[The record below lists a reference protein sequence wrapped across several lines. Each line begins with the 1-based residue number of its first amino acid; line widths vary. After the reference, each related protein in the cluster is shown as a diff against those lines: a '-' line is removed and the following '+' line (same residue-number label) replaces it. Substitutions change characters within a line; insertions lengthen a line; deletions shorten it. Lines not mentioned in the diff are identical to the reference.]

1 MKIKVR
7 LSDAGLRDAERQIQ
21 EYKATLNRKARA
33 LAFRL
38 SWLGLEVAKIRFENA
53 EYAGSNDVKCHINQK
68 DKTCTIVAEGKSVA
82 FIEFGTGVAHQ
93 GWGAAGTVGPLP
105 LPDNIGEHGTCGKEN
120 GKHKR
125 WYYYGDPGN
134 AGTYVDT
141 VPGKGQLNY
150 TSGNDAAM
158 AMWGAVEEIASQ
170 VEATW
175 REVWSS

>member
-38 SWLGLEVAKIRFENA
+38 SCLGLEVAKIRFENA

-68 DKTCTIVAEGKSVA
+68 DKTCIIVAEGKSVA
-82 FIEFGTGVAHQ
+82 FIEFGTGIHHNGYGGELPPGVGAHGSYGQ
-93 GWGAAGTVGPLP
+93 GKGAGR
-105 LPDNIGEHGTCGKEN
+105 
-120 GKHKR
+120 R

-150 TSGNDAAM
+150 TDGNEPAM
-158 AMWGAVEEIASQ
+158 AMWGAVEEMASQ

-175 REVWSS
+175 REVWNS

>member
-7 LSDAGLRDAERQIQ
+7 LSDAELRDAERQIQ
-21 EYKATLNRKARA
+21 IYKATLNQKAQEFAKA
-33 LAFRL
+33 LAQK
-38 SWLGLEVAKIRFENA
+38 GIDVATVRFANA
-53 EYAGSNDVKCHINQK
+53 QYAGDNDVTVERDPVQTPNCFA
-68 DKTCTIVAEGKSVA
+68 IVAHGKAVA
-82 FIEFGTGVAHQ
+82 FIEFGTGVMHPAY
-93 GWGAAGTVGPLP
+93 GGE
-105 LPDNIGEHGTCGKEN
+105 LPDGVGEHGTYGKEN

-134 AGTYVDT
+134 AGTPVKQVD
-141 VPGKGQLNY
+141 GKGQLNY

-158 AMWGAVEEIASQ
+158 AMWGAVEEMASQ

>member
-21 EYKATLNRKARA
+21 VYKATLNQKAQEFAKA
-33 LAFRL
+33 LAQK
-38 SWLGLEVAKIRFENA
+38 GIDVATVRFANA
-53 EYAGSNDVKCHINQK
+53 QYAGDNDVTVERDPVQTPNGFA
-68 DKTCTIVAEGKSVA
+68 IVAHGKAVA
-82 FIEFGTGVAHQ
+82 FIEFGTGVMHSAY
-93 GWGAAGTVGPLP
+93 GGE
-105 LPDNIGEHGTCGKEN
+105 LPDGVGEHGTYGKEN

-125 WYYYGDPGN
+125 WYYYGESGN
-134 AGTYVDT
+134 AGTPVKEVD
-141 VPGKGQLNY
+141 GKGQLNY

-158 AMWGAVEEIASQ
+158 AMWGAVEEMASQ

>member
-21 EYKATLNRKARA
+21 EYKTTLNKKARA

-53 EYAGSNDVKCHINQK
+53 KYAGSNDVKCHINQK
-68 DKTCTIVAEGKSVA
+68 DKTCTIVAEGKAVA
-82 FIEFGTGVAHQ
+82 FIEFGTGAHHNGYGGELPSGVGAHGSYGQ
-93 GWGAAGTVGPLP
+93 GKGAGR
-105 LPDNIGEHGTCGKEN
+105 
-120 GKHKR
+120 R

-150 TSGNDAAM
+150 TDGNEPAM
-158 AMWGAVEEIASQ
+158 AMWGAVEEMASQ

>member
-21 EYKATLNRKARA
+21 EYKTTLNQKAQELARA
-33 LAFRL
+33 LADK
-38 SWLGLEVAKIRFENA
+38 GLDVAKVRFANA
-53 EYAGSNDVKCHINQK
+53 EYAGSNDVSCHVEQNGN
-68 DKTCTIVAEGKSVA
+68 TCTIIAEGKAAA
-82 FIEFGTGVAHQ
+82 FIEFGTGATHQ

-105 LPDNIGEHGTCGKEN
+105 LPDNIGEHGTYGKEN

-158 AMWGAVEEIASQ
+158 AMWGAVEEMASQ

-175 REVWSS
+175 REVWNS

>member
-21 EYKATLNRKARA
+21 EYKTTLNKKAQELAMA
-33 LAFRL
+33 LAKK
-38 SWLGLEVAKIRFENA
+38 GIDVATVRFANA
-53 EYAGSNDVKCHINQK
+53 QYAGDNDVTVEHDPVQTPNGFA
-68 DKTCTIVAEGKSVA
+68 IVAHGKAVA
-82 FIEFGTGVAHQ
+82 FIEFGTGVMHSAY
-93 GWGAAGTVGPLP
+93 GGE
-105 LPDNIGEHGTCGKEN
+105 LPDGVGEHGTYGKEN

-125 WYYYGDPGN
+125 WYYYGESGN
-134 AGTYVDT
+134 AGTPVKEVD
-141 VPGKGQLNY
+141 GKGQLNY

>member
-7 LSDAGLRDAERQIQ
+7 LSDAGLRDAECQIQ

-68 DKTCTIVAEGKSVA
+68 DKTCTIVAEGKAVA
-82 FIEFGTGVAHQ
+82 HIEFGTGVTHQ

-105 LPDNIGEHGTCGKEN
+105 LPDNIGEHGTYGKEN

-125 WYYYGDPGN
+125 WYYYGESGN
-134 AGTYVDT
+134 AGTPVKEVD
-141 VPGKGQLNY
+141 GKGQLNY

-158 AMWGAVEEIASQ
+158 AMWGAVEEMASQ

>member
-21 EYKATLNRKARA
+21 EYKTTLNQKAQE
-33 LAFRL
+33 LAKSL
-38 SWLGLEVAKIRFENA
+38 ADKGLDVAKVRFANA
-53 EYAGSNDVKCHINQK
+53 QYAGSNDVSCRVEQNGNACAIIAN
-68 DKTCTIVAEGKSVA
+68 GKAVA
-82 FIEFGTGVAHQ
+82 FIEFGTGVMHSAY
-93 GWGAAGTVGPLP
+93 GGE
-105 LPDNIGEHGTCGKEN
+105 LPDGVGEHGTYGKEN

-158 AMWGAVEEIASQ
+158 AMWGAVEEMASQ

-175 REVWSS
+175 REVWNS

>member
-21 EYKATLNRKARA
+21 EYKATLNKKARA

-38 SWLGLEVAKIRFENA
+38 SWLGLEVAKVRFENA

-68 DKTCTIVAEGKSVA
+68 DKTCTIVAEGKAVA
-82 FIEFGTGVAHQ
+82 FIEFGTGVTHQ

-105 LPDNIGEHGTCGKEN
+105 LPDNIGEHGTYGKEN

-158 AMWGAVEEIASQ
+158 AMWGAVEEMASQ

>member
-21 EYKATLNRKARA
+21 IYKATLNQKAQELAKA
-33 LAFRL
+33 LADK
-38 SWLGLEVAKIRFENA
+38 GLDVAKVRFANA
-53 EYAGSNDVKCHINQK
+53 QYAGSNDVSCRVEQNGN
-68 DKTCTIVAEGKSVA
+68 TCAIIADGKAVA
-82 FIEFGTGVAHQ
+82 FIEFGTGVMHPAY
-93 GWGAAGTVGPLP
+93 GGE
-105 LPDNIGEHGTCGKEN
+105 LPDGVGEHGTYGKEN

-125 WYYYGDPGN
+125 WYYYGESGN
-134 AGTYVDT
+134 AGTPVKEVD
-141 VPGKGQLNY
+141 GKDQLNY

-158 AMWGAVEEIASQ
+158 AMWGAVEEMASQ

>member
-21 EYKATLNRKARA
+21 VYKATLNQKAQELAKA
-33 LAFRL
+33 LAQK
-38 SWLGLEVAKIRFENA
+38 GIDVATVRFANA
-53 EYAGSNDVKCHINQK
+53 QYAGDNDVTVERDPVQTPNGFA
-68 DKTCTIVAEGKSVA
+68 IVAHGKAVA
-82 FIEFGTGVAHQ
+82 FIEFGTGAMHSAY
-93 GWGAAGTVGPLP
+93 GGE
-105 LPDNIGEHGTCGKEN
+105 LPDGVGEHGTYGKEN

-125 WYYYGDPGN
+125 WYYYGESGN
-134 AGTYVDT
+134 AGTPVKEVD
-141 VPGKGQLNY
+141 GKGQLNY

-158 AMWGAVEEIASQ
+158 AMWGAVEEMASQ

>member
-33 LAFRL
+33 LAFCL

-82 FIEFGTGVAHQ
+82 FIEFGTGIHHNGYGGYLPPGVGAHGSYGQ
-93 GWGAAGTVGPLP
+93 GKGVGR
-105 LPDNIGEHGTCGKEN
+105 
-120 GKHKR
+120 R

-150 TSGNDAAM
+150 TDGNEPAM
-158 AMWGAVEEIASQ
+158 AMWGAVEEMASQ

-175 REVWSS
+175 REVWNS

>member
-53 EYAGSNDVKCHINQK
+53 KYAGSNDVKCHINQK
-68 DKTCTIVAEGKSVA
+68 DKTCTIIAEGKSVA
-82 FIEFGTGVAHQ
+82 FIEFGTGAHHNGYGGELPPGVGAHGSYGQ
-93 GWGAAGTVGPLP
+93 GKGAGR
-105 LPDNIGEHGTCGKEN
+105 
-120 GKHKR
+120 R

-150 TSGNDAAM
+150 TDGNEPAM
-158 AMWGAVEEIASQ
+158 AMWGAVEEMASQ